1 MKDDINRATEMQN
14 KHTNVLKAQENATKE
29 LEKSKARCK
38 DLPNKAKGFESD
50 FLNLEY
56 RISDL
61 KKNLTDYSQ
70 KLSAVDVNA
79 VAPLRYVK
87 TLEEGLA
94 MLDDAKSLRS
104 DLLGLESQEHFLE
117 I

>member
-1 MKDDINRATEMQN
+1 MEDGINRATEMQT
-14 KHTNVLKAQENATKE
+14 KRTNVLKAQENAIKE
-29 LEKSKARCK
+29 LEKSRTRCK

-79 VAPLRYVK
+79 VTPLRYVK

-94 MLDDAKSLRS
+94 MLDDAKSLRF
-104 DLLGLESQEHFLE
+104 DLLGLESQQHFLE
-117 I
+117 V